1 MYQSMRLETVRL
13 RESGMADVTSVGF
26 LPGVYPEMSLQFEC
40 IGTRVRTMGT
50 LEWKGLRVIRWIFGL
65 PFSP

>member
-26 LPGVYPEMSLQFEC
+26 LPGVYPKMSLQFEC

-50 LEWKGLRVIRWIFGL
+50 LEWKG
-65 PFSP
+65 